1 MKKSG
6 YILLLLFTTLVLF
19 SCKAKTNGQSGRKA
33 ETETSADDKPENN
46 SDFPKE
52 NPSPLYAKL
61 TVDQKAMVDFWKAD
75 KNGCQKYR
83 DAENA
88 SAIARVL
95 TELRANQN
103 DVAELLGKPEEN
115 TPSGVY
121 QVYGYFF
128 DGACEGEKLKAGTV
142 YCVLQIYFNAETGA
156 WHTGTVVC
164 G

>member
-1 MKKSG
+1 MKAHSA
-6 YILLLLFTTLVLF
+6 ILI
-19 SCKAKTNGQSGRKA
+19 KA
-33 ETETSADDKPENN
+33 ESEVIVTDKEERAVEI
-46 SDFPKE
+46 PKG
-52 NPSPLYAKL
+52 NPSAVYAQL
-61 TVDQKAMVDFWKAD
+61 TVEQKPMVDFWKAD